1 MNIATIFEKNKV
13 YKIEGADEASR
24 KDWLSLP
31 FIEGNENPDL
41 IVFYSDSAN
50 ESLSEH
56 LKVFLSN
63 VLKAANKSIDNVLI
77 INAFY
82 GVNGSKV
89 AGIFEVNQIIAFG
102 VFPNEIA
109 MQINAVL
116 YSSVKLNGKDYLF
129 AEALSDIEKDKSKK
143 IQLWQ
148 AMKTFFG
155 I

>member
-1 MNIATIFEKNKV
+1 MNIANIFEKNKV

-31 FIEGNENPDL
+31 FVEGPENPDL

-50 ESLSEH
+50 ESLPEH
-56 LKVFLSN
+56 LKIFLSN
-63 VLKAANKSIDNVLI
+63 VLKAANKTIDNVLI

-82 GVNGSKV
+82 GANASKI
-89 AGIFEVNQIIAFG
+89 AGIFEVNQAIAFG
-102 VFPNEIA
+102 VLPNEISL
-109 MQINAVL
+109 QINAVL
-116 YSSVKLNGKDYLF
+116 YSSVKLNGTEYLF